1 MEIREL
7 LAKRAALVAEAE
19 RILAD
24 YTDKDGKIS
33 VVYADKFTKIMD
45 DVDELDANIARFQKI
60 GHYNA
65 ELSKPFNAPS
75 IREEETI

>member
-7 LAKRAALVAEAE
+7 LAQRAALVAEAE

-33 VVYADKFTKIMD
+33 VVYADKFTKT
-45 DVDELDANIARFQKI
+45 
-60 GHYNA
+60 G
-65 ELSKPFNAPS
+65 
-75 IREEETI
+75 REHCAFSENRTLQRRIIETVR